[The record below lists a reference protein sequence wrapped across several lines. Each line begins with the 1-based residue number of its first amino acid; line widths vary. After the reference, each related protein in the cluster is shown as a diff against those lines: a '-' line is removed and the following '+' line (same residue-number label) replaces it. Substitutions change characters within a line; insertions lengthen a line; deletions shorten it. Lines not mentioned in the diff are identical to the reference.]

1 MRSRNKNKRSLAGR
15 FKNRLS
21 KSASA
26 HSMGN
31 QSAISDAVSEAQSMA
46 QSEMMFGSSEKRKS
60 GLDRVNQGLRQFLK
74 DLRAMSADRIRS
86 ASQNRGMC
94 STFSYASIFFMIS

>member
-1 MRSRNKNKRSLAGR
+1 
-15 FKNRLS
+15 
-21 KSASA
+21 
-26 HSMGN
+26 MGN

-46 QSEMMFGSSEKRKS
+46 QSEMMFGSSDKRKS

-86 ASQNRGMC
+86 ASQNRGMH
-94 STFSYASIFFMIS
+94 STFYYASFFYEFLVYLVIA